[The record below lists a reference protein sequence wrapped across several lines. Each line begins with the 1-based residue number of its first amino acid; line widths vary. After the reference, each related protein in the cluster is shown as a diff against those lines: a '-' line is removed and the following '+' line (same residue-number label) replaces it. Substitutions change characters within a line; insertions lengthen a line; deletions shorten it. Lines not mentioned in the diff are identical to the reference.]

1 MDIAALSV
9 LKSQAQLR
17 LDAGM
22 SVMKKAMDTAEQNA
36 TIVNRMLNKM
46 DRGEAATQARPPGVG
61 SNVDT
66 YV

>member
-22 SVMKKAMDTAEQNA
+22 SIMKKAMDTAEQNA
-36 TIVNRMLNKM
+36 TMVSQMLDKV
-46 DRGEAATQARPPGVG
+46 DQGEAAAQAKLPRVG
-61 SNVDT
+61 NNVDV